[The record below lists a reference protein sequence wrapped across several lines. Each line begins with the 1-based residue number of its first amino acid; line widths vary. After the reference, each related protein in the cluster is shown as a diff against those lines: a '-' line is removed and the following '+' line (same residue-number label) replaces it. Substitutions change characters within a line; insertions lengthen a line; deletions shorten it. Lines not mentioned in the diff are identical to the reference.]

1 MKLISLAVEASPVG
15 TKPRAAVDERI
26 SKDGRHD
33 SDAAAPLSTTIP
45 SLQGRAGGSAFTPK
59 LVELV
64 FGLGSTRRA
73 EKPFPRIACFA
84 VAAPSVRSRVFVF
97 ACPFAFMARHGC
109 RAPCSRRVTC
119 SSIFLI
125 SSEISSSFLFHRSKQ
140 LSIPSKK
147 LSILSCCLS
156 NISSKSRYT
165 SASVGSPDPNSSCWG
180 TGHLPSGTASLSSH
194 SMSGKP

>member
-1 MKLISLAVEASPVG
+1 MG
-15 TKPRAAVDERI
+15 TKPPVAVDERI

-33 SDAAAPLSTTIP
+33 SDAATPLSTTTS

-64 FGLGSTRRA
+64 FGPGSTRRA
-73 EKPFPRIACFA
+73 EKPSLRIACTA
-84 VAAPSVRSRVFVF
+84 VAPPSVRLRVFVF
-97 ACPFAFMARHGC
+97 ACPSASMARRGC

-125 SSEISSSFLFHRSKQ
+125 SSEISSRFLFDRSKR
-140 LSIPSKK
+140 LSIQSN
-147 LSILSCCLS
+147 LSSQ
-156 NISSKSRYT
+156 SRYI

-180 TGHLPSGTASLSSH
+180 MGKLPSGTASQSFLG
-194 SMSGKP
+194 MLGKASALKNTSVLIQPSPEGRS